1 MNIPSD
7 KYFAL
12 DNEIRT
18 SIKLVK
24 LGLGELQN
32 LSIENDFYHLPFQL
46 LSSGF
51 ERLLK
56 STLCINYFVNNEEF
70 PDLKYLKNGGNG
82 HDILNLKELFLE
94 DLFIAKVPVT
104 KEDENF
110 LRNDGLLQELLHL
123 LTEFGKYSRYH
134 NLNVLLDM
142 EEQSLD
148 VEAEWQS
155 IEIEILKEKGLLKD
169 LLDFERSE
177 SIIQEVTKH
186 IVIKFEKFTR
196 AICRQLT
203 LGDLGSLGPKFIGYT
218 GDFNILS
225 DRELGTKNYNV
236 DTSFVQENRYEIHK
250 RNSLDKFKS
259 KTKPNYIRKTIRRD
273 EFEEWPF
280 YVDEVDIECR
290 ENHWFVVTI
299 DGYDYALNG
308 SAASRYK
315 LPNVHSFG
323 VAKKGLSLQ
332 KIIDEARKL
341 CDKAP

>member
-1 MNIPSD
+1 MDIPSD
-7 KYFAL
+7 KFFAL
-12 DNEIRT
+12 DNEVRT
-18 SIKLVK
+18 SIKLIE

-32 LSIENDFYHLPFQL
+32 LSMGNDFYHLPFQL

-56 STLCINYFVNNEEF
+56 SILCINYFVENEEF

-82 HDILNLKELFLE
+82 HDILNLKDLFLK
-94 DLFIAKVPVT
+94 DLFVAKVPAT
-104 KEDENF
+104 KEDEEF
-110 LRNDGLLQELLHL
+110 LRNDELLQELLHL

-142 EEQSLD
+142 EDQSLD

-155 IEIEILKEKGLLKD
+155 IETQILKEKGLLED
-169 LLDFERSE
+169 LTDLEKSE
-177 SIIQEVTKH
+177 YVIQEVTKH
-186 IVIKFEKFTR
+186 IVIKFERFTR
-196 AICRQLT
+196 AVCRQLT
-203 LGDLGSLGPKFIGYT
+203 LGELDSLGPRFIGYT
-218 GDFNILS
+218 GDFNTLS

-236 DTSFVQENRYEIHK
+236 DTSFVRENRYEAHK

-259 KTKPNYIRKTIRRD
+259 KTKSNYIRKTIRKE
-273 EFEEWPF
+273 EFEKWPF
-280 YVDEVDIECR
+280 YVNEVEIECR

-308 SAASRYK
+308 SAASRFK
-315 LPNVHSFG
+315 LPNVHNFG
-323 VAKKGLSLQ
+323 VAKKGLSFQ

-341 CDKAP
+341 CDEAP